1 MTIIKC
7 IINLALRILK
17 PQVKLNITNKQN
29 VSILATTCLESPPN
43 RSTPTIVSEGNFH
56 SFNSFQPVLHLS
68 NIPPITNIP
77 SFDSPPFLSP
87 SGEYDYFNEFT
98 VFILYLF
105 ETKHCVHL
113 NPAGGSAL
121 QIIQTPG
128 SLSPPLIRTVVPFGP
143 TYVIG
148 ESDVKS
154 SSDLFLCLISG

>member
-1 MTIIKC
+1 MYNKFI
-7 IINLALRILK
+7 
-17 PQVKLNITNKQN
+17 PQKIETTSETKYYKQTH

-43 RSTPTIVSEGNFH
+43 RSTPTIASEGNFH

-68 NIPPITNIP
+68 NIPPITNIT

-113 NPAGGSAL
+113 NPQVVLHCRS
-121 QIIQTPG
+121 
-128 SLSPPLIRTVVPFGP
+128 SRPPVPFRP
-143 TYVIG
+143 HW
-148 ESDVKS
+148 
-154 SSDLFLCLISG
+154 SGLWFHLGRRMSLVSQM